1 MKFSGIQSLFF
12 SALWMVVSTATSRDF
27 YSRND
32 IRQSLRLGDSCRT
45 SSECSDTIQYS
56 HCDSRRGVCTCLP
69 YHFKANNSA
78 CLRAS
83 LLGYSCEVDGQCQV
97 KVANSRCSENKVC
110 QCKENFLP
118 LRMDKCLP
126 PAPVG
131 QYCVNQEHCEMSDP
145 NSRCQFI
152 VPGIY
157 GKCECP
163 LGTDPNGKCA
173 PGLSGRCHEDSECQ
187 LVTPLSV
194 CREGECQC
202 LHGRQ
207 GEICTEA
214 TFSEISSKPVSLGKP
229 CLSHTQCE
237 ARDPNSRC
245 IRETCECMIDTP
257 KCSSRNTQCLNDTFQ
272 CTSGQCISWYFVCDG
287 EKNCLDGTDE
297 ENCTPFACPS
307 ESFQCNDGTC
317 LSRSAVCNGRW
328 ECPDGSDEARCYTGI
343 PCDAHSFRCAS
354 GQCVP
359 AYAFCNAVVDCLD
372 GSDEDFAVC
381 ERGEECPK
389 ESFQCGNGRCR
400 STAILCSGL
409 DGCGDNTDEDRC
421 NVCRCEAP
429 E

>member
-1 MKFSGIQSLFF
+1 MKFSGIQSLLF
-12 SALWMVVSTATSRDF
+12 SALWTVVSMATSRDF

-32 IRQSLRLGDSCRT
+32 IRQSQRLGDSCR
-45 SSECSDTIQYS
+45 SSSDCSGAIQNS
-56 HCDSRRGVCTCLP
+56 HCDSRRNVCTCLP
-69 YHFKANNSA
+69 YYFQVNQTA

-83 LLGYSCEVDGQCQV
+83 LLGYKCEVDGQCQI
-97 KVANSRCSENKVC
+97 KVANSRCSENKLC
-110 QCKENFLP
+110 QCEENFLP
-118 LRMDKCLP
+118 VRKDKCLP
-126 PAPVG
+126 PAHVG
-131 QYCVNQEHCEMSDP
+131 QYCVSQEHCEMSDP
-145 NSRCQFI
+145 NSRCRFI
-152 VPGIY
+152 VPGVY

-163 LGTDPNGKCA
+163 LGRDPNGRCA
-173 PGLSGRCHEDSECQ
+173 PDLGGRCNEDSECQ
-187 LVTPLSV
+187 HAIPLAV
-194 CREGECQC
+194 CRDRECQC
-202 LHGRQ
+202 PHGRQ
-207 GEICTEA
+207 GKTCLEA
-214 TFSEISSKPVSLGKP
+214 TLSEISSNPVSLGKP
-229 CLSHTQCE
+229 CLSHTQCQ
-237 ARDPNSRC
+237 ARDPHSRC
-245 IRETCECMIDTP
+245 IQGRCECMIDTP
-257 KCSSRNTQCLNDTFQ
+257 QCSSRNTQCLNDTFQ

-307 ESFQCNDGTC
+307 QSFQCNDGTC